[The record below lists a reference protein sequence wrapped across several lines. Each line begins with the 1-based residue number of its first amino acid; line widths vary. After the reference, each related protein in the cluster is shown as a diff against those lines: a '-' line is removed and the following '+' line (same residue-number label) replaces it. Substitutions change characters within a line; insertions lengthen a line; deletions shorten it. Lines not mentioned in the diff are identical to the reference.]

1 MYSHYLIKIN
11 ILSPFL
17 ALYLQIVIRSKYQQM
32 NLRRLLYVFAI
43 GLIPVLGYTQDHKSV
58 PENWF
63 NLDYEKDGV
72 LGISTERTYES
83 LLKGKKINTGYC
95 CGAGWRG
102 RCQS

>member
-43 GLIPVLGYTQDHKSV
+43 GLIPVLGYTQDNKSV

-83 LLKGKKINTGYC
+83 LLKGKKINTCYC